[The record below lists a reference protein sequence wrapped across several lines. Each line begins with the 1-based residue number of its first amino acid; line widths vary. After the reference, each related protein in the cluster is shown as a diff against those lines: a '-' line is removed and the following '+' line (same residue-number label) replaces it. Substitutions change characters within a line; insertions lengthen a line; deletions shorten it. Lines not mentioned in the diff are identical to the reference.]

1 MLNHIRWFKHG
12 PKPLHSFPLH
22 VDRHRSVPLGHIFS
36 DSSNSVI
43 LWKPNVQSSFR
54 EPKCV
59 QNEKL
64 CSITAGRSKEW
75 DLSVLPESHISKVC
89 CLSLGL
95 SQKVL
100 YHDDSKQQNLAFLK
114 HNYVHLY
121 NKHLKRQQRIG
132 LKGTTRLVWHSRS
145 YSTRHHYHTG
155 VQYHK
160 RGSEAA
166 RSYSTGHHYH
176 TGVQY
181 HKRGSEAAKWKQ
193 GTQPGL

>member
-1 MLNHIRWFKHG
+1 MLNHIRWFKLR
-12 PKPLHSFPLH
+12 PKPLYSFPLH
-22 VDRHRSVPLGHIFS
+22 VDRHRSVRLGHIFA
-36 DSSNSVI
+36 DCSNSVI

-64 CSITAGRSKEW
+64 CSTTAGRSKER
-75 DLSVLPESHISKVC
+75 DLSVLPESHISQVC

-95 SQKVL
+95 SQEDL
-100 YHDDSKQQNLAFLK
+100 YHDDSKQRNLAFFK

-121 NKHLKRQQRIG
+121 NKHLKRQQLIG
-132 LKGTTRLVWHSRS
+132 LKGITRLVWL
-145 YSTRHHYHTG
+145 T
-155 VQYHK
+155 
-160 RGSEAA
+160 
-166 RSYSTGHHYH
+166 RSYSTGHPYH